1 MKFIRVSKPVIGKE
15 ELTEVRDSLESGWLT
30 TGPKVAKFEEELAKY
45 LGVKNV
51 ISTSSCT
58 AAFHLLLVALG
69 IGPGDEVITPSLT
82 YTSLGNVLI
91 NIGAKPVFVDVDRQ
105 TLTVNA
111 AEIEKKITNKTKAVV
126 PVDYAGL
133 PSPIDVIKKITKGTG
148 ISVIQDAATSF
159 GATYKG
165 KKVGSVSDFTCFSF
179 YATKNMTTG
188 EGGALATNNDKI
200 AKKVRLL
207 SKLGVDSSSW
217 KRHKSR
223 TSWFFKVVEPGLKY
237 YMTDLQAAIG
247 LPQLEKVDN
256 FIARRKE
263 IAEVYYQELDNIN
276 VIRSPYSEFPK
287 DHVWNFYPIL
297 VNESVDRNLF
307 MEEMEKLGVASSV
320 YYIPMHTHPIFK
332 KLLPRNFTLPITEA
346 IFSKICTLPLYPGLT
361 NKEVEKVIRVVRQL
375 DKKLL

>member
-1 MKFIRVSKPVIGKE
+1 MKLIRVSKPVIGKE
-15 ELTEVRDSLESGWLT
+15 ELAEVKDSLESGWLT
-30 TGPKVAKFEEELAKY
+30 AGPKVARFEEELSKY
-45 LGVKNV
+45 LGVKYV
-51 ISTSSCT
+51 VSTSSCT

-91 NIGAKPVFVDVDRQ
+91 NIGAKPVFVDIDPQ
-105 TLTVNA
+105 TLTINA
-111 AEIEKKITNKTKAVV
+111 SEIEKKITQRTKAIV

-133 PSPIDVIKKITKGTG
+133 PSDIDTIKYIVRGTG
-148 ISVIQDAATSF
+148 IHIIQDAATSF
-159 GATYKG
+159 GASYKR

-179 YATKNMTTG
+179 YATKNITTG
-188 EGGALATNNDKI
+188 EGGALATNNGEV

-207 SKLGVDSSSW
+207 SKLGVNSSAW

-247 LPQLEKVDN
+247 LPQLRKVDN
-256 FIARRKE
+256 FIVRRKE
-263 IAEVYYQELDNIN
+263 IAITYYRELANVA
-276 VIRSPYSEFPK
+276 VIRSPYSGFPNG
-287 DHVWNFYPIL
+287 HVWNFYPII
-297 VNESVDRNLF
+297 VNERVDCNLF

-320 YYIPMHTHPIFK
+320 YYIPMHTHQIFK
-332 KLLPRNFTLPITEA
+332 KLIPKNFTLPVTEE

-361 NKEVEKVIRVVRQL
+361 DREVKKVVRVVRQL